1 MLLGAFVGD
10 FSRASASLSSE
21 TGSVRVLVLV
31 AGAAR
36 ASSCCSGTIAVEEI
50 EGDESDWLS
59 ADLLRLNILMP
70 LLSAVVL
77 LGIPSAHVAGGV
89 AAEGGV
95 AVQDTADGEAA
106 YCDAFGAVLKLL
118 TPDGKAPP
126 LLRTL
131 NNGESL

>member
-1 MLLGAFVGD
+1 MLV
-10 FSRASASLSSE
+10 
-21 TGSVRVLVLV
+21 VV

-36 ASSCCSGTIAVEEI
+36 ASCCDGTIAVEEI

-70 LLSAVVL
+70 LLSVFFI
-77 LGIPSAHVAGGV
+77 LGISSAHVAGGV

-106 YCDAFGAVLKLL
+106 YCDDFWAFLKLL
-118 TPDGKAPP
+118 IPDGKAPP
-126 LLRTL
+126 LPRTP
-131 NNGESL
+131 NNGESP